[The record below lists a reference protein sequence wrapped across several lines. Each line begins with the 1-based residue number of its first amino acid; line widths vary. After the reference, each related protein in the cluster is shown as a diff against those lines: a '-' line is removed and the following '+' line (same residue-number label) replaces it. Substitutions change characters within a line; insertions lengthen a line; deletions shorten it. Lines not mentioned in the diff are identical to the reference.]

1 MFKFAIAI
9 FGLLGL
15 GQFLLG
21 CVYLSLNEFMP
32 YHAEALQVGWT
43 DLNANYRGLI
53 LGLIKGLGGG
63 AFVAGFAVL
72 FMVGMSIKKSP
83 QPYLV
88 LLPFVAIGYS
98 TMLFYATY
106 TVFTSTPGNPPLLL
120 TVVNIALGVVASV
133 ALVLSQRRKSVSH
146 GFDQD

>member
-1 MFKFAIAI
+1 
-9 FGLLGL
+9 
-15 GQFLLG
+15 
-21 CVYLSLNEFMP
+21 MP

-43 DLNANYRGLI
+43 DLNPNYRGLI

-72 FMVGMSIKKSP
+72 FMVGVSIKKSP

-106 TVFTSTPGNPPLLL
+106 TVYTSTPGNPPLLL
-120 TVVNIALGVVASV
+120 TVVNIVLGVVASV
-133 ALVLSQRRKSVSH
+133 ALALSQRRKSATHS
-146 GFDQD
+146 FDQD